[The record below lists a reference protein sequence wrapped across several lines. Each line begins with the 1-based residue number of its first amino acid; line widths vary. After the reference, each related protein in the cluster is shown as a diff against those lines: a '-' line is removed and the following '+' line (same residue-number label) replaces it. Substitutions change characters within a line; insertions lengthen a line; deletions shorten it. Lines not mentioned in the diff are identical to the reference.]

1 MTDREENPLYG
12 FVEGLE
18 GCLTPVW
25 NNLPTVGWLLLA
37 AAFFYGAIAR
47 MDDRGY
53 YDPDP
58 AFPLLGV
65 RRFHTD
71 NAPAAS
77 ANALEFIA
85 QKVDR
90 ERDGAVWFLGG
101 LLVLVLWSLGR
112 LRRAIQ
118 ELGADLATATPES
131 RPKPPRPAN
140 PPARPP
146 PT

>member
-1 MTDREENPLYG
+1 MTDREEKPPDDWLVAASIRHWEYA
-12 FVEGLE
+12 
-18 GCLTPVW
+18 
-25 NNLPTVGWLLLA
+25 PTVGWLLLA
-37 AAFFYGAIAR
+37 ATLFWGGCER
-47 MDDRGY
+47 MDARGY
-53 YDPDP
+53 YFADPP
-58 AFPLLGV
+58 SEIFGV
-65 RRFHTD
+65 RRFRTD

-77 ANALEFIA
+77 ANALEYIA
-85 QKVDR
+85 KRIDR
-90 ERDGAVWFLGG
+90 TWDGPTWIVGG

>member
-1 MTDREENPLYG
+1 MTDREEKPPDDWLVAASIRHWEYA
-12 FVEGLE
+12 
-18 GCLTPVW
+18 
-25 NNLPTVGWLLLA
+25 PTVGWLLLA
-37 AAFFYGAIAR
+37 ATLFWGGCERI
-47 MDDRGY
+47 DDRGY

-58 AFPLLGV
+58 PFELLGV
-65 RRFHTD
+65 RRFRTD

-85 QKVDR
+85 QKTDR
-90 ERDGAVWFLGG
+90 ERDGAVWLLGG

-112 LRRAIQ
+112 LRRAVQ
-118 ELGADLATATPES
+118 NLGADLATATRES